1 MSIFT
6 SQPGAL
12 RGNFMCDSCG
22 AGWNGGVLW
31 HVRAYG
37 ANCQLTAKQA
47 QANNVT
53 QTNSH
58 NQQEREVNQKQNA
71 GRKLA
76 APFYRAG
83 RTNRS
88 RAHCPLILFAYPDFM
103 LLLFDFYACRY
114 FHFCN
119 WIVIVQAAPRCAGP
133 GQGCGALT
141 GSGWLPSCSLVHLL
155 AVGLS
160 HRPPVRISKHVKNG
174 FALDWRWPTPRGIQS
189 DGRRR
194 RRQCRTHPW
203 KGLWLLPKPGEGS

>member
-1 MSIFT
+1 MSTAVATVARTRVRPQTQCYATAKVSVEWPFDALSAKLICLHVDFHFT
-6 SQPGAL
+6 ARCPAWELYGRLLWGRVA
-12 RGNFMCDSCG
+12 
-22 AGWNGGVLW
+22 GGVLW

-58 NQQEREVNQKQNA
+58 NQPEREVNQKQNA

-76 APFYRAG
+76 APFYWAA

-119 WIVIVQAAPRCAGP
+119 
-133 GQGCGALT
+133 
-141 GSGWLPSCSLVHLL
+141 
-155 AVGLS
+155 
-160 HRPPVRISKHVKNG
+160 
-174 FALDWRWPTPRGIQS
+174 
-189 DGRRR
+189 
-194 RRQCRTHPW
+194 
-203 KGLWLLPKPGEGS
+203 